1 MATDFTLDSVL
12 VFLQSCGGSVRN
24 SDLLLHFRPFL
35 REHPDHVRNRELF
48 KKFVNSVA
56 TVTKIDGVSN
66 VVLRKKY
73 RGHVP
78 GEGAWTEGADLLP
91 AGATLPAAGIMDAD
105 QDQLENRS
113 NMKLRDDL
121 SPGSAAGSV
130 QVGHQVPASAPDRLV
145 SVPAAAGPTGRH
157 QDYNPGPVSGQEIP
171 EREDVPEPIRG
182 QQTHYQDPVP
192 DPIRG
197 QQTHYQD
204 PVPDPI
210 RGQQTHYQDPV
221 PDPIRGQQTHYQ
233 DPVPDPIRGQQTHYQ
248 DPIPDPIRGQQTHYQ
263 DPVPDPIRGQQT
275 HYQDPIPDP
284 IRGQQTH
291 YQDPVPDPI
300 RGQQTHYQDPVPDPI
315 RGQQTHY
322 QDPVPDPIRGQ
333 QTHYQDPVPDPIRG
347 QQTHYQDPVPDPI
360 RGQQTHYQDPV
371 PDPIRGQQTHY
382 QDPVPDPIRGQQTH
396 YQDPVPDPIR
406 GQQTHYQDPVPDP
419 IRGQQTHY
427 QDPVPDPIRGQ
438 QTHYQDPVPD
448 PIRGQQTHYQ
458 DPVPDPIRGQQT
470 HYQDPVPD
478 PIRGQQTHYQ
488 DPVPDPIRGQ
498 QTHYQDPVPDPIR
511 GQQTHYQDPVPDPI
525 RGQQTHYQDPVPD
538 PIRGQQTHYQDP
550 VPDPIRGQQTHY
562 QDPVPDPIRGQQIH
576 YQDPVPDP
584 IRGQQTH
591 YQDPVPDPI
600 RGQQIHYQDPVPD
613 PIRGQQ
619 THYQDPVPDPI
630 RGQQTHYQDPVPE
643 PIRGKQTHYQDPVP
657 DPIRAQQVHYQEQI
671 FGPTRGRIVLR
682 QDYKPELT
690 KGEEMDLAHVP
701 TRRSHSPHQGTIPEA
716 NRGHIVSRQ
725 DHVPNPVQRWDP
737 PPKGTFSEPFRG
749 HVGHKDHVQE
759 HPGGHRA
766 THQDLFRGQI
776 INRHV
781 RFPGP
786 VRGQRMVYQGPVLA
800 PIRGAGTA
808 HQDPIQEPFRENFI
822 SQFPRPFRGQNIPYE
837 DMRGQPFR
845 GWDVSPHIPMTPPI
859 RRGQIQQNPELLRG
873 QPIPYQVPV
882 PEPIRAQRTS
892 YPNSNPELGREQQIQ
907 QNPEP
912 LRGPKTPQNPKHL
925 IEQISSD
932 EEPIPEPL
940 REQKHS
946 NQELIPEPVRGQQV
960 PQNPEP
966 VRKHQ
971 VPQNPEPVRKHQ
983 VPQNPEPVRK
993 PQVPQNP
1000 EPVRGHQV
1008 PQNPEPVGQ
1017 QVTLT
1022 DPDPKPVGQKED
1034 QPPLP
1039 HTTRTRRFRHRP
1051 SYKTAISQDEDYEE
1065 EDEEEAPTRRAS
1077 AGGPWPLS
1085 GPLGDAGRTL
1095 STSSPCI
1102 TEVPTPLTSSSG
1114 RKVPQIYIQDSEILA
1129 PQAPSKVR
1137 PRLEPGPVES
1147 MRRSLPSDVE
1157 GHFQASQSE
1166 HHPAKHPAR
1175 ASEPGPGLSRTPP
1188 YSSVSNPPSDGRS
1201 SLGDCSPSWT
1211 SSSRGD
1217 GPAAVWKSQEVLQ
1230 ESSGTKPDGLAPRIY
1245 GRTPLHQSMGN
1256 LYDEQPPLGE
1266 LSQLYHSTDHLHDH
1280 RFHDDR
1286 QFPLRGKPVHLSSA
1300 DLYDDAESSDGSIN
1314 SPHVKLRPSAAR
1326 RMSSRLRNRNCQS
1339 LGTDLDHLHLE
1350 KTCSEIEAARLQ
1362 RLQRIS
1368 SSLSLPHHLSSSS
1381 LSSCATPP
1389 RCPSP
1394 VAKMEVEGR
1403 KEVKRNLHYAGESP
1417 LPLDANEHAW
1427 MVKGAAGAWPDIY
1440 TLFRDDA
1447 SLLNKQD
1454 FISGFTVLHWIAKHG
1469 DHRVLNT
1476 LWYGVEQKG
1485 LTFNIDAKSTGGQ
1498 TPLHIAAIHG
1508 HKNII
1513 RLLVKKFGA
1522 NVKLRDMAGKKPWQY
1537 LSDRSPDILQLLGAP
1552 PKAAL
1557 VEEAGSSEPDWKPT
1571 KQRRRHHLS
1580 SASSA
1585 QRPRTVAQM
1594 VKVSRSSSIA
1604 ALLKHKSHRF

>member
-78 GEGAWTEGADLLP
+78 GEGALTEGADLLP
-91 AGATLPAAGIMDAD
+91 VGATGRRSALPAAGIMEAD

-130 QVGHQVPASAPDRLV
+130 QVGHQVPASALDRLV

-171 EREDVPEPIRG
+171 EREDVPEPIKR
-182 QQTHYQDPVP
+182 QVTHQDPVP

-197 QQTHYQD
+197 QQ
-204 PVPDPI
+204 V
-210 RGQQTHYQDPV
+210 
-221 PDPIRGQQTHYQ
+221 
-233 DPVPDPIRGQQTHYQ
+233 
-248 DPIPDPIRGQQTHYQ
+248 
-263 DPVPDPIRGQQT
+263 
-275 HYQDPIPDP
+275 
-284 IRGQQTH
+284 
-291 YQDPVPDPI
+291 
-300 RGQQTHYQDPVPDPI
+300 
-315 RGQQTHY
+315 
-322 QDPVPDPIRGQ
+322 
-333 QTHYQDPVPDPIRG
+333 
-347 QQTHYQDPVPDPI
+347 
-360 RGQQTHYQDPV
+360 
-371 PDPIRGQQTHY
+371 
-382 QDPVPDPIRGQQTH
+382 
-396 YQDPVPDPIR
+396 
-406 GQQTHYQDPVPDP
+406 
-419 IRGQQTHY
+419 
-427 QDPVPDPIRGQ
+427 
-438 QTHYQDPVPD
+438 
-448 PIRGQQTHYQ
+448 
-458 DPVPDPIRGQQT
+458 
-470 HYQDPVPD
+470 
-478 PIRGQQTHYQ
+478 
-488 DPVPDPIRGQ
+488 
-498 QTHYQDPVPDPIR
+498 
-511 GQQTHYQDPVPDPI
+511 
-525 RGQQTHYQDPVPD
+525 
-538 PIRGQQTHYQDP
+538 
-550 VPDPIRGQQTHY
+550 
-562 QDPVPDPIRGQQIH
+562 
-576 YQDPVPDP
+576 
-584 IRGQQTH
+584 
-591 YQDPVPDPI
+591 
-600 RGQQIHYQDPVPD
+600 
-613 PIRGQQ
+613 
-619 THYQDPVPDPI
+619 
-630 RGQQTHYQDPVPE
+630 HYQDPVPE
-643 PIRGKQTHYQDPVP
+643 PIRE
-657 DPIRAQQVHYQEQI
+657 QQVHYQ
-671 FGPTRGRIVLR
+671 
-682 QDYKPELT
+682 
-690 KGEEMDLAHVP
+690 
-701 TRRSHSPHQGTIPEA
+701 
-716 NRGHIVSRQ
+716 
-725 DHVPNPVQRWDP
+725 DP
-737 PPKGTFSEPFRG
+737 
-749 HVGHKDHVQE
+749 
-759 HPGGHRA
+759 
-766 THQDLFRGQI
+766 
-776 INRHV
+776 
-781 RFPGP
+781 
-786 VRGQRMVYQGPVLA
+786 
-800 PIRGAGTA
+800 
-808 HQDPIQEPFRENFI
+808 
-822 SQFPRPFRGQNIPYE
+822 
-837 DMRGQPFR
+837 
-845 GWDVSPHIPMTPPI
+845 
-859 RRGQIQQNPELLRG
+859 
-873 QPIPYQVPV
+873 
-882 PEPIRAQRTS
+882 
-892 YPNSNPELGREQQIQ
+892 
-907 QNPEP
+907 
-912 LRGPKTPQNPKHL
+912 
-925 IEQISSD
+925 
-932 EEPIPEPL
+932 
-940 REQKHS
+940 
-946 NQELIPEPVRGQQV
+946 
-960 PQNPEP
+960 
-966 VRKHQ
+966 
-971 VPQNPEPVRKHQ
+971 
-983 VPQNPEPVRK
+983 NPEPVRK

-1000 EPVRGHQV
+1000 EPVRKHQVPQIPEPVREHQV

-1017 QVTLT
+1017 QVTST
-1022 DPDPKPVGQKED
+1022 DPDLKPVGQKED

-1085 GPLGDAGRTL
+1085 GPLGDAGRAL
-1095 STSSPCI
+1095 SASSPCI
-1102 TEVPTPLTSSSG
+1102 TEVPTPPTSSSG

-1129 PQAPSKVR
+1129 PQAPSEVR

-1157 GHFQASQSE
+1157 GHFQALQSE

-1175 ASEPGPGLSRTPP
+1175 VSEPGPGLSRTPP

-1300 DLYDDAESSDGSIN
+1300 DLYDDAESSEGSIN

-1326 RMSSRLRNRNCQS
+1326 QMSSRLRNRNCQS

-1350 KTCSEIEAARLQ
+1350 KPCSEIEAARLQ

-1485 LTFNIDAKSTGGQ
+1485 LTFDIDAKSMGGQ

-1557 VEEAGSSEPDWKPT
+1557 VEEAGSSEPEWKPP